1 MSEGPGSGVT
11 PRACNSYPH
20 CARPRPLISHQL
32 VQASHP
38 FYLLYHDDQGIDL
51 SMSMSS
57 CQFHTQKLSFWLF
70 GYMHSIFVEAFEQ
83 AFKQ

>member
-38 FYLLYHDDQGIDL
+38 FYLIDHDDQGIDFINVNVI
-51 SMSMSS
+51 MSISYS
-57 CQFHTQKLSFWLF
+57 EI
-70 GYMHSIFVEAFEQ
+70 IFLAPTGALELLILGLCVY
-83 AFKQ
+83 